1 MLNNPKLQFR
11 TRPETTEKWKQK
23 KNISPGAHG
32 SCGQQPPSSAGSWVA
47 ELSEFTNSGNA
58 TSQELD
64 TVVIKA
70 SGVVPF
76 SVMLKNRVISE

>member
-1 MLNNPKLQFR
+1 METKKEHIARSAWKLWA
-11 TRPETTEKWKQK
+11 TAAELSWKL
-23 KNISPGAHG
+23 
-32 SCGQQPPSSAGSWVA
+32 VA